1 MKLGT
6 DTNRPHNV
14 IAFSITLHPFP
25 LLPFQPNSIATRW
38 MVLALQNAA
47 HWPAYRV
54 RVAMALPASRLN
66 QTSWT
71 RTATRLRNGNA
82 NAQPATWGRHVRYL
96 SVRTIPVN
104 MVALVF
110 NFRAAVTSVSVPWAS
125 MDITAS
131 TVSSSS
137 SNEHWVRGKQANLS
151 LPPPQRPRS
160 GSALILGQRQWTIL
174 VCGLHG
180 ARAIGI
186 FTGVELQDI
195 ATDHVANLVACLPRP
210 VGLSR

>member
-1 MKLGT
+1 
-6 DTNRPHNV
+6 
-14 IAFSITLHPFP
+14 
-25 LLPFQPNSIATRW
+25 
-38 MVLALQNAA
+38 MVLALRNAA

-54 RVAMALPASRLN
+54 RVAMAPPASRLN
-66 QTSWT
+66 QTSLT

-82 NAQPATWGRHVRYL
+82 NAQPATWGRPVRYL

-104 MVALVF
+104 MVALVS

-137 SNEHWVRGKQANLS
+137 NEHWVRGKQANLS
-151 LPPPQRPRS
+151 LPSPQRPRS
-160 GSALILGQRQWTIL
+160 GSALILGQRQWTFL

-180 ARAIGI
+180 ARSIGI
-186 FTGVELQDI
+186 FPGVELQNI
-195 ATDHVANLVACLPRP
+195 ATDHVANLIACLPRP

>member
-1 MKLGT
+1 
-6 DTNRPHNV
+6 
-14 IAFSITLHPFP
+14 
-25 LLPFQPNSIATRW
+25 

-82 NAQPATWGRHVRYL
+82 NAQPATWGRPVRYL

-151 LPPPQRPRS
+151 LPPPAKTSKWLCPHSRAASMDYPRLWPTRCPCHWNIHWS
-160 GSALILGQRQWTIL
+160 
-174 VCGLHG
+174 
-180 ARAIGI
+180 
-186 FTGVELQDI
+186 
-195 ATDHVANLVACLPRP
+195 
-210 VGLSR
+210 